1 MFNSHG
7 QVVLSQKELKIILCH
22 FNRVIK
28 YLVCLNGDPVF
39 LLRSRVVSLTT
50 GTLSTNFWHNS
61 KHLDNISNA
70 TPKEK

>member
-50 GTLSTNFWHNS
+50 GTLSTNF
-61 KHLDNISNA
+61 
-70 TPKEK
+70 